1 MHAIQAANVK
11 KWVGT
16 HPLRGCR
23 SPGTLARCVL
33 YTDTR
38 RSSPLTAL
46 QEGAGNTLGWLTV
59 RCRPRFLRCRSADHR
74 RGCSRRPTRGKRSIH
89 KHAARVAHTPA
100 PTLEPR
106 APDLH
111 HVPSQQMCL
120 QLREALSIGKIHFS
134 DEFFSTTASV
144 REVKEQLEG
153 ELRNFCVLVEA
164 AK

>member
-1 MHAIQAANVK
+1 
-11 KWVGT
+11 
-16 HPLRGCR
+16 
-23 SPGTLARCVL
+23 
-33 YTDTR
+33 
-38 RSSPLTAL
+38 
-46 QEGAGNTLGWLTV
+46 
-59 RCRPRFLRCRSADHR
+59 
-74 RGCSRRPTRGKRSIH
+74 
-89 KHAARVAHTPA
+89 
-100 PTLEPR
+100 LEPR